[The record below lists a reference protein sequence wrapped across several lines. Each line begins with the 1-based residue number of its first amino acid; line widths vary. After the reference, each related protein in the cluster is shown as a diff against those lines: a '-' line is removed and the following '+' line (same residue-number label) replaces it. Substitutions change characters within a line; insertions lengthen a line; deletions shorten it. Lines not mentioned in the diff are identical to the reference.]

1 VPRPPLKL
9 ATLALVAGVALGGCG
24 IADPYAATH
33 PSPSATTPSSSTL
46 TSASTSTDADPA
58 PERGGAISPGEQAA
72 QDGLARNAAQ
82 PTPQGALELYAQL
95 DINWTAHTVESV
107 QQHLATISLAQA
119 RAQALQAAASYG
131 RDATLHQSAVA
142 NSGHVVAI
150 AQSLALAGQ
159 WVLVTSE
166 QTTGEG
172 DYTGLPP
179 ALHVTYAQV
188 THTSSG
194 WVVSEWAPQN

>member
-1 VPRPPLKL
+1 LPRPRLKL
-9 ATLALVAGVALGGCG
+9 ATLALAAGVALGGCG
-24 IADPYAATH
+24 IADPYATTH
-33 PSPSATTPSSSTL
+33 PSPSATTPSSSTS
-46 TSASTSTDADPA
+46 TSTSTDADPA
-58 PERGGAISPGEQAA
+58 PERGGTIPPGDQAA
-72 QDGLARNAAQ
+72 QDRVARSAAQ
-82 PTPQGALELYAQL
+82 PTPQAALELYAQL
-95 DINWTAHTVESV
+95 YMNWTPHTVESV
-107 QQHLATISLAQA
+107 QQHLAAISLAQA

-131 RDATLHQSAVA
+131 RDATLRQSAVA

-150 AQSLALAGQ
+150 AHSLAPSGQ

-166 QTTGEG
+166 QTTGQG

-188 THTSSG
+188 THTSLG

>member
-1 VPRPPLKL
+1 MPRPRLKL
-9 ATLALVAGVALGGCG
+9 ATLALAAGVALSGCG

-33 PSPSATTPSSSTL
+33 PSPSAATPSSSTL

-58 PERGGAISPGEQAA
+58 PERGGTISPGDQAA
-72 QDGLARNAAQ
+72 QDRLARSAAQ
-82 PTPQGALELYAQL
+82 PTPQAALELYAQL

-107 QQHLATISLAQA
+107 QQHLAAISLAQA
-119 RAQALQAAASYG
+119 RAQAIQAAASYG
-131 RDATLHQSAVA
+131 RDATLRQSAVA
-142 NSGHVVAI
+142 NTGHVVAI
-150 AQSLALAGQ
+150 AQSLAPAGQ

-166 QTTGEG
+166 QTTGQG

-179 ALHVTYAQV
+179 TLHVTYAQV

-194 WVVSEWAPQN
+194 WVVSEWAPQT